1 MHLFRRG
8 IVGAGQWCFIANV
21 TTPYEVLFC
30 EKDGTR
36 AKKNPHFCAFLVFSL
51 VSSTRAQWN
60 QENFVKSVVKSSY
73 KARES
78 WCKAREAVFKPL
90 VVIKVPI

>member
-1 MHLFRRG
+1 MK
-8 IVGAGQWCFIANV
+8 CFS
-21 TTPYEVLFC
+21 
-30 EKDGTR
+30 
-36 AKKNPHFCAFLVFSL
+36 AKKRALEQKTSFLRFLVFFL

-60 QENFVKSVVKSSY
+60 QENFVKSVVKSNY

-78 WCKAREAVFKPL
+78 WCKAREAVFRPL